1 MASRASAKPMPY
13 YTWGEV
19 TDEAVHRATGQHAAT
34 VMWDDSLGA
43 GLQMALFDAVA
54 KSLEAPV
61 WSLLGEKVRTHA
73 HVGWW
78 AIDMPA
84 EDWIT
89 ECEEAAASG
98 YTTFKT
104 KARPWFDLE
113 DQVKR
118 LSEAVPDHFL
128 LDLDFNDFGLDPAV
142 IRPLCKRLEKYSKV
156 AIWESPIQQEDVEGN
171 RMLRQH
177 LSIPIAQH
185 IGRPAFETQIRRD
198 ICDGF
203 VMEGGV
209 THAIGRGR
217 TCAEFNK
224 PFWLQWVGSNLG
236 ATFCLHVQAALSHAR
251 WPAIHCNHMYPEQFV
266 TEPWTVSNGMA
277 KIPDTPGIG
286 VTVDWDIVEQYRI
299 DPQGSPL
306 PVPRTLAA
314 PRLAERVEV
323 LLHACPTNVGR
334 LQSRRP
340 ARLRKRSPP
349 GACRRK
355 LRRMV
360 RILRPREHRPCPR
373 TVVGLAASGL
383 LRFASIQRILAV
395 NKQPADG
402 TEQVHHTDHH
412 KDRFVVRHHD
422 FFAVYDRNRR
432 VSIKQPATNDWRN
445 HSRNS
450 TRRVDYA
457 KDSR

>member
-1 MASRASAKPMPY
+1 MKVESIERIWVDLPLKEVPFRNMVREIPHWSLFEICKVTLSNGVEGVGETMPY

-19 TDEAVHRATGQHAAT
+19 TDEAVQRATGQHAAT
-34 VMWDDSLGA
+34 IMWDDSLGA

-54 KSLEAPV
+54 KSLDAPV

-84 EDWIT
+84 EDWIS

-113 DQVKR
+113 NQVKR
-118 LSEAVPDHFL
+118 LSEAVPGHFL

-156 AIWESPIQQEDVEGN
+156 AIWESPIEQEDVEGN

-299 DPQGSPL
+299 EPK
-306 PVPRTLAA
+306 
-314 PRLAERVEV
+314 
-323 LLHACPTNVGR
+323 
-334 LQSRRP
+334 SRP
-340 ARLRKRSPP
+340 YPYP
-349 GACRRK
+349 
-355 LRRMV
+355 
-360 RILRPREHRPCPR
+360 
-373 TVVGLAASGL
+373 GL
-383 LRFASIQRILAV
+383 LLRLDWPSGSKSYFTHAQQMWDAFKAGDLPAFAKGAHLVHVEENSEEWFEYYGRASIA
-395 NKQPADG
+395 P
-402 TEQVHHTDHH
+402 VH
-412 KDRFVVRHHD
+412 K
-422 FFAVYDRNRR
+422 
-432 VSIKQPATNDWRN
+432 PW
-445 HSRNS
+445 
-450 TRRVDYA
+450 
-457 KDSR
+457 

>member
-1 MASRASAKPMPY
+1 MKVESIERIWVDIPLKEVPFRNMVREIPHWSLFEICKVTLSNGVEGVGETMPY

-19 TDEAVHRATGQHAAT
+19 TDEAVQRATGQHAAT

-54 KSLEAPV
+54 KSLDAPV

-209 THAIGRGR
+209 THAIGRGK

-236 ATFCLHVQAALSHAR
+236 AMFCLHVQAALSHAR
-251 WPAIHCNHMYPEQFV
+251 WPAIHCNHMYPTQFV
-266 TEPWTVSNGMA
+266 KEPWTVSNGMA

-286 VTVDWDIVEQYRI
+286 VTVDWDVVDQYRI
-299 DPQGSPL
+299 EPK
-306 PVPRTLAA
+306 
-314 PRLAERVEV
+314 
-323 LLHACPTNVGR
+323 
-334 LQSRRP
+334 SRP
-340 ARLRKRSPP
+340 YPYP
-349 GACRRK
+349 
-355 LRRMV
+355 
-360 RILRPREHRPCPR
+360 
-373 TVVGLAASGL
+373 GL
-383 LRFASIQRILAV
+383 LLRLDWPSGSKSYFTHAQQMWDAFKAGDLPAFVKGVHLVHIEENSDEWSEYYGRASIA
-395 NKQPADG
+395 P
-402 TEQVHHTDHH
+402 VHEP
-412 KDRFVVRHHD
+412 
-422 FFAVYDRNRR
+422 
-432 VSIKQPATNDWRN
+432 S
-445 HSRNS
+445 
-450 TRRVDYA
+450 
-457 KDSR
+457 

>member
-1 MASRASAKPMPY
+1 MKVESIERIWVDLPLKEVPFRNMVREIPHWSLFEICKVTLSNGVEGVGETMPY

-19 TDEAVHRATGQHAAT
+19 TDEAVQRATGQHAAT
-34 VMWDDSLGA
+34 IMWDDSLGA

-54 KSLEAPV
+54 RSLDAPV
-61 WSLLGEKVRTHA
+61 WSLVGEKVRTHA

-78 AIDMPA
+78 AIDMPV
-84 EDWIT
+84 EDWIS
-89 ECEEAAASG
+89 ECEEAAAAG

-113 DQVKR
+113 NQVKR

-156 AIWESPIQQEDVEGN
+156 AIWESPIEQEDVEGN

-209 THAIGRGR
+209 SHAIGRGKI
-217 TCAEFNK
+217 CAEFNK

-299 DPQGSPL
+299 EPK
-306 PVPRTLAA
+306 
-314 PRLAERVEV
+314 
-323 LLHACPTNVGR
+323 
-334 LQSRRP
+334 SRP
-340 ARLRKRSPP
+340 YPYP
-349 GACRRK
+349 
-355 LRRMV
+355 
-360 RILRPREHRPCPR
+360 
-373 TVVGLAASGL
+373 GL
-383 LRFASIQRILAV
+383 LLRLDWPSGSKSYFTHAQQMWDSFKAGDLPAFAKGVHLVHVAETSEEWSEYYGRASIAPIHE
-395 NKQPADG
+395 P
-402 TEQVHHTDHH
+402 
-412 KDRFVVRHHD
+412 
-422 FFAVYDRNRR
+422 
-432 VSIKQPATNDWRN
+432 S
-445 HSRNS
+445 
-450 TRRVDYA
+450 
-457 KDSR
+457 

>member
-1 MASRASAKPMPY
+1 MKVESIERIWVDLPLKEVPFRNMVREIPHWSLFEICRVKLSNGVEGVGETMPY

-19 TDEAVHRATGQHAAT
+19 TDEAVQRAIGRHAAT
-34 VMWDDSLGA
+34 IMWDDSLGA

-54 KSLEAPV
+54 KSLDAPV

-84 EDWIT
+84 EDWIS
-89 ECEEAAASG
+89 ECSEAEAAG

-113 DQVKR
+113 DQVRR

-142 IRPLCKRLEKYSKV
+142 VRPLCRRLEKYARI

-209 THAIGRGR
+209 SNAIGRGR

-251 WPAIHCNHMYPEQFV
+251 WPAIHCNHMYPQQFV
-266 TEPWTVSNGMA
+266 KEPWIVSNGMT
-277 KIPDTPGIG
+277 KIPDAPGIG
-286 VTVDWDIVEQYRI
+286 VTIDWDVVARYRI
-299 DPQGSPL
+299 EPK
-306 PVPRTLAA
+306 
-314 PRLAERVEV
+314 
-323 LLHACPTNVGR
+323 
-334 LQSRRP
+334 SRP
-340 ARLRKRSPP
+340 YPFP
-349 GACRRK
+349 
-355 LRRMV
+355 
-360 RILRPREHRPCPR
+360 
-373 TVVGLAASGL
+373 GL
-383 LRFASIQRILAV
+383 LLRLDWPSGSKSYFTHAQQMWDAFKAGDLPAFVKGAHLIHIEEKSEEWSEYYGRASIAPV
-395 NKQPADG
+395 HEPA
-402 TEQVHHTDHH
+402 
-412 KDRFVVRHHD
+412 
-422 FFAVYDRNRR
+422 
-432 VSIKQPATNDWRN
+432 
-445 HSRNS
+445 
-450 TRRVDYA
+450 
-457 KDSR
+457 